1 MLETFR
7 AAALAHLYINPTLPG
22 PRPCHVSHHRIIPVK
37 IFPIIILLL
46 YSLDSTLFFAVNFF
60 FLLARFT
67 RKFLPHIA
75 HRCSTLAPSTTPPL
89 RPIPASVAYV
99 VCVDSRLATLE
110 RATSK
115 DTMAG
120 RYKGTTRKEVEPRP
134 PRKVIFKSSLV

>member
-60 FLLARFT
+60 F
-67 RKFLPHIA
+67 
-75 HRCSTLAPSTTPPL
+75 C
-89 RPIPASVAYV
+89 
-99 VCVDSRLATLE
+99 
-110 RATSK
+110 
-115 DTMAG
+115 
-120 RYKGTTRKEVEPRP
+120 
-134 PRKVIFKSSLV
+134 